1 MKKLLIISILLCS
14 LSLSA
19 TKYYLSP
26 NGNDSNSGT
35 INSPFFNLS
44 KVWTLISAGD
54 TVYMRGGTYS
64 YTSQQVMTGKNGTSG
79 NMIKVWAFPGETPVI
94 KKGSP
99 YSYNDSYGYGC
110 YFSGN
115 YVYFKGLDISFF
127 SQETEHV
134 WHGLRAYG
142 NNNIFEFLNIHHNG
156 AGMLL
161 GEGSTGNLIRN
172 CDFHHNNDPIS
183 PIPYNNG
190 SGLSTSRNSNTSANN
205 IVRGC
210 RAWWNTDT
218 GFDAYYNEG
227 FVEWDSCWS
236 FWNGFLPDTFT
247 PTRPDEPFEG
257 CGWKFGETQYEYSTT
272 YKRLIKRCIAA
283 QNKSIGYTVNGG
295 VFITKVYNCVSYDN
309 GWIGFELNNN
319 CANTLR
325 NNIAFSDVSYS
336 CSLGNNPGRV
346 VDHNTFIAIEV
357 ENPDYSVTNADF
369 VSLVGSQLDD
379 ARQSNGNLPVITLL
393 TLAAGSDLIDTGIDV
408 GLPYYSTFPDLGC
421 AEYTSGSTNQPP
433 VILNQSFQI
442 NENSPD
448 DSLVGTVVATDPDA
462 GQTLTYSIL
471 SGNTNNAFAINS
483 STGALTVSNTSALN
497 YEVTPSF
504 ALIIKVQDNGTGN
517 LSSQATI
524 SVTILNINE
533 RPIIYNQTFQ

>member
-94 KKGSP
+94 TKGNP
-99 YSYNDSYGYGC
+99 YSYNNDYGYGC
-110 YFSGN
+110 YFNGD
-115 YVYFKGLDISFF
+115 YFHIKGIEITGF
-127 SQETEHV
+127 SQETPEV
-134 WHGLRAYG
+134 WHALRAYG
-142 NNNIFEFLNIHHNG
+142 NHNIFELLNIHHNG
-156 AGMLL
+156 GGMILADN
-161 GEGSTGNLIRN
+161 SDDNLILN
-172 CDFHHNNDPIS
+172 CDFHHQSDPLS
-183 PIPYNNG
+183 PTPYNNG
-190 SGLSTSRNSNTSANN
+190 SGLSVAYIQYGSTNT
-205 IVRGC
+205 VRGC
-210 RAWWNTDT
+210 RFWWNVGD
-218 GFDAYYNEG
+218 GMDCYYNEG
-227 FVEWDSCWS
+227 TVIMDSCWS
-236 FWNGFLPDTFT
+236 FYNGFLIDTFI
-247 PTRPDEPFEG
+247 PSR
-257 CGWKFGETQYEYSTT
+257 ETLGDGAG
-272 YKRLIKRCIAA
+272 YKMGDQQNDHTNEIQRMIKNCLAFK
-283 QNKSIGYTVNGG
+283 NKSSGFFDNESQCRVQADNNTAYLNG
-295 VFITKVYNCVSYDN
+295 N
-309 GWIGFELNNN
+309 IGFQIGDY
-319 CANTLR
+319 AHIIR
-325 NNIAFSDVSYS
+325 NNIGYQNYYDGCFGVHHQNLVILNNTFLSCDV
-336 CSLGNNPGRV
+336 NNPAYFV
-346 VDHNTFIAIEV
+346 SD
-357 ENPDYSVTNADF
+357 ADF
-369 VSLVGSQLDD
+369 LSLDPTGIDGP
-379 ARQSNGNLPVITLL
+379 RQSNGNLPDLPFL
-393 TLAAGSDLIDTGIDV
+393 KLAAGSDLIDTGIDV

-448 DSLVGTVVATDPDA
+448 ATFVGTVVATDPNA